1 MTSQVVFTTGKLRD
15 NFDTGVSELGE
26 PYTLNME
33 GIMIAAVSILINSFF
48 FFSQQLHHFVL
59 SLK

>member
-33 GIMIAAVSILINSFF
+33 GIMIAAVSAILINSFF
-48 FFSQQLHHFVL
+48 FFYNNYITL
-59 SLK
+59 SCH